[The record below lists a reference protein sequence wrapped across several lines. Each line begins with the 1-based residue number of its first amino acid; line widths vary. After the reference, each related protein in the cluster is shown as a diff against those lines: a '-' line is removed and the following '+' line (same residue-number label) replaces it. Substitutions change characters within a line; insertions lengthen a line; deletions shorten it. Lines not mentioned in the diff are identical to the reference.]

1 MKRKFLCLNWK
12 EGRFLWYLTK
22 FEVSSARLFL
32 HLLCIQKGGRID
44 SGKHYWLCAS
54 GGGSKDAFP
63 LGRASPR
70 AVLTYV
76 AGRETSRSA
85 VRSCSPV
92 STSKRVASA
101 SGVLAIRRRL
111 PKELFALAVKLWP
124 NFEDVPSRGGSGDN
138 FGPALTGFLSYRSAG
153 HQLCG
158 SPPTS
163 VAAFQP
169 SGSSCAPFAAASQG
183 APAAGM
189 ASYLKSSPYSVNGIG
204 LPSPGVDLLHPT
216 VGYPGKPS
224 KNVSNLC
231 ISSDMLTFLSDEM

>member
-1 MKRKFLCLNWK
+1 MLFSLAREAKISLFETEKRVDFFSPSQSLKF
-12 EGRFLWYLTK
+12 R
-22 FEVSSARLFL
+22 ARACF
-32 HLLCIQKGGRID
+32 CICCAFKRGGRID
-44 SGKHYWLCAS
+44 FVKYHWLCES
-54 GGGSKDAFP
+54 GGRSKSAVSLD
-63 LGRASPR
+63 GASPR
-70 AVLTYV
+70 AVLTCE
-76 AGRETSRSA
+76 AGRESCRSA
-85 VRSCSPV
+85 VRSRSPV

-101 SGVLAIRRRL
+101 SGVIAIRRRL
-111 PKELFALAVKLWP
+111 TTELFALAVKLWP

-216 VGYPGKPS
+216 VGYPGKPLKIL
-224 KNVSNLC
+224 KNCL
-231 ISSDMLTFLSDEM
+231 